1 MYQWDW
7 SVVFSDEAW
16 HYLQVGLAY
25 TVLLSVIALTI
36 GSIVGLVM
44 AVTRLWGP
52 RYVRTIAVVYVEFFR
67 TTPMLVQILWVFY
80 VLPTLLNIRLGAVES
95 GALALGLNSGA
106 FLAEIFRAGL
116 VSIHQSQ
123 HDAAQVLG
131 LSRLQSL
138 RLVIL
143 PQALRRV
150 LPAISNVFIS
160 LVKDSSLVSVIAVYE
175 LTYQAGAFVS
185 ETFRPFEIYTALA
198 VVYFLLTYPLVLV
211 NGALERRF
219 RVT

>member
-7 SVVFSDEAW
+7 GILFSSQAW
-16 HYLQVGLAY
+16 QFFTTGLTY
-25 TVLLSVIALTI
+25 TLLLSAIALVL
-36 GSIVGLVM
+36 GSVVGLVM
-44 AVTRLWGP
+44 AVMRLWGP
-52 RYVRTIAVVYVEFFR
+52 RYLRPVAVAYVEFFR

-80 VLPTLLNIRLGAVES
+80 VLPVLFGIQLGAVES
-95 GALALGLNSGA
+95 GSLALGLNSGA

-131 LSRLQSL
+131 LSRIQGL
-138 RLVIL
+138 RLVIV

-150 LPAISNVFIS
+150 LPAIANVFIS
-160 LVKDSSLVSVIAVYE
+160 LIKDSSLVSVIAVFE
-175 LTYQAGAFVS
+175 LTYQAGDFVS
-185 ETFRPFEIYTALA
+185 LTFRPFEIYTALA
-198 VVYFLLTYPLVLV
+198 VVYFFLTYPLVLV
-211 NGALERRF
+211 TGALERRV